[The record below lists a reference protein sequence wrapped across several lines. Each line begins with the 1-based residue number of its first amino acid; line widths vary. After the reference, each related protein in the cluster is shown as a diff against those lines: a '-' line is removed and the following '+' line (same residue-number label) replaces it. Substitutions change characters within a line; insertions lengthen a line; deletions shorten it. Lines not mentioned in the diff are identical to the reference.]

1 MTYNKSW
8 FDEHVKEGDM
18 LDIVSTGTTR
28 TIKFMKCERY
38 NDYGLENDIVSF
50 ERQYGSPDEKYKHTE
65 LKWMKD
71 AINTEEIRD
80 VVSINGNPVVKAH
93 HKKIKKGE
101 KGERNEIRNELQET
115 PTTTGSAQKGEK
127 GAVSNTT
134 DIVYCGCGG
143 SYRNNANSKWYHN
156 KSKTHLKWKQTN

>member
-101 KGERNEIRNELQET
+101 KG
-115 PTTTGSAQKGEK
+115 
-127 GAVSNTT
+127 AVSNTT